1 MRLHPH
7 HSHYIE
13 PAFTSSLG
21 AQYKDLE
28 GQKVEIW
35 FYFLLG
41 CRLITINAPIKFRH
55 SPNTVVFPHANEAAG
70 RPLFRYPTM
79 GTVEAM
85 QISHQAHLRAHEPR
99 AICVGVLVIGFRNR
113 YPHPAIF
120 LSAQT
125 LDQNVGTWHLLE
137 VIKRAK
143 WFVSWICNSYRCSS
157 IASVS
162 L

>member
-28 GQKVEIW
+28 GQKGQRGGDMV
-35 FYFLLG
+35 LLPP
-41 CRLITINAPIKFRH
+41 RT
-55 SPNTVVFPHANEAAG
+55 SPDNDQRSNQIQVSPQCSCLS
-70 RPLFRYPTM
+70 PCKM
-79 GTVEAM
+79 STVEAM
-85 QISHQAHLRAHEPR
+85 QVSHQAHLRARQPR
-99 AICVGVLVIGFRNR
+99 TIGVGVLVIGFRNR

-125 LDQNVGTWHLLE
+125 LDQNVGTWHILE
-137 VIKRAK
+137 VIERAK
-143 WFVSWICNSYRCSS
+143 WFVSWICNSYGCSS